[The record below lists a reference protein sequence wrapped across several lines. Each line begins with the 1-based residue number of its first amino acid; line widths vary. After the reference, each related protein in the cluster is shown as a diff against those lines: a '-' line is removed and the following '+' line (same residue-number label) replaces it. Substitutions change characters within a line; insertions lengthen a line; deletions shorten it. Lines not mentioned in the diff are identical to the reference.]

1 MRNLMLVLLMQAWSV
16 CASAQADL
24 IHLAA
29 DKFTNAQ
36 AGNVLTVE
44 PTFFRNAVQ
53 QLEMN
58 GNILATSKTTAGSI
72 VYTLTQVDIDK
83 LKATGMDM
91 KLTNGT
97 IIYIFLNDATT
108 GISNPISADVS
119 APPGLIYSLDGRRLN
134 QTPSQGIYITNG
146 KKYLAH

>member
-1 MRNLMLVLLMQAWSV
+1 
-16 CASAQADL
+16 
-24 IHLAA
+24 
-29 DKFTNAQ
+29 
-36 AGNVLTVE
+36 
-44 PTFFRNAVQ
+44 
-53 QLEMN
+53 MN